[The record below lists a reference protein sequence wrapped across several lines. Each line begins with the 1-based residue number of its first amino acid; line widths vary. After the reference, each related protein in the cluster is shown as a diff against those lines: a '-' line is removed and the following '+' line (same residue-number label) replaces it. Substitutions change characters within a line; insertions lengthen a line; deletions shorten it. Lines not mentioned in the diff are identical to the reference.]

1 MKRERKGERPE
12 EGERGGG
19 RERETKG
26 QEEGRRDVVS
36 YQPDQ
41 TGDNQNMHFVNVF

>member
-19 RERETKG
+19 RERD
-26 QEEGRRDVVS
+26 EGTRGGEKRRSELPTRSDR
-36 YQPDQ
+36 
-41 TGDNQNMHFVNVF
+41 